1 MKVFAAA
8 VLSFLLPLTLLA
20 KPAPA
25 PAKPRTVRVLT
36 NPRTI
41 QNLPD
46 FPLSSL
52 KMSLSPKLYKSLC
65 VSNVDAWIVALIPPH
80 GGEAKIVHSEAG
92 GVFDKM
98 ALSMAKGWSPVGYD
112 TTESRLKMSPSL
124 KVHLLVYKIVDG
136 LMAVNF
142 SNNDESFHAGIQRTD
157 VWVGVLKGGK
167 WTTVGGTKVIRQSPD
182 MYR

>member
-1 MKVFAAA
+1 MKFSLTI
-8 VLSFLLPLTLLA
+8 VLSLLLPLSLFA
-20 KPAPA
+20 KPESP
-25 PAKPRTVRVLT
+25 PAKPRTVKVLV

-65 VSNVDAWIVALIPPH
+65 VSNVDAWVVALIPPH
-80 GGEAKIVHSEAG
+80 GGDAKIVHSEAG

-98 ALSMAKGWSPVGYD
+98 ALAMAKGWSPVGYD
-112 TTESRLKMSPSL
+112 TTESRVNSPSL
-124 KVHLLVYKIVDG
+124 KVHLLIYKIVDG

-142 SNNDESFHAGIQRTD
+142 SNNDQAFHAGIQRTD
-157 VWVGVLKGGK
+157 VWVGVMRGGK
-167 WTTVGGTKVIRQSPD
+167 WTTVGGTKIMRQSPD

>member
-8 VLSFLLPLTLLA
+8 VLSLLLPLPLLA
-20 KPAPA
+20 KPQPA
-25 PAKPRTVRVLT
+25 PAKQRTIKVLV

-41 QNLPD
+41 RNLPD

-52 KMSLSPKLYKSLC
+52 KMSLNAKLYNSLC

-92 GVFDKM
+92 GVFDKL
-98 ALSMAKGWSPVGYD
+98 ALAMSKGWTPVGYD
-112 TTESRLKMSPSL
+112 TTESRVQSPSL
-124 KVHLLVYKIVDG
+124 KVHLLIYKIVDG

-142 SNNDESFHAGIQRTD
+142 SNNDESFHAGRQYTD
-157 VWVGVLKGGK
+157 VWVGLWNGAK
-167 WTTVGGTKVIRQSPD
+167 WTRIGGTKVIRETPQP
-182 MYR
+182 YR